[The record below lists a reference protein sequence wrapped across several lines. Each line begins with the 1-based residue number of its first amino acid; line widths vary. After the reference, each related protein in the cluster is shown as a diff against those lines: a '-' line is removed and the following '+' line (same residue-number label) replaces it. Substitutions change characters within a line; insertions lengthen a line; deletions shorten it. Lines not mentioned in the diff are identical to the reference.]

1 MNDARTPN
9 GDKKKSMRMFILVGC
24 LFLLLITV
32 KSTFFGFSDLLV
44 QGKLPTI
51 KIDNHHFGDLSNCP
65 DSPGNSN
72 TITCSASGVIFGTN
86 HADTIFVIE
95 GGSGSGL
102 TPSSPTTVYA
112 KSSDDLVSGSNGDDT
127 IFGQAG
133 DDILQGN
140 SGKDRIDGGS
150 KNDVVVGGVG
160 EDFLSGGNGDDRIFG
175 DENND
180 ILQGGEGADQFDCGA
195 GTDTVLDYSSSQGDT
210 ISGNCEI
217 VNT

>member
-1 MNDARTPN
+1 MNNARTQN
-9 GDKKKSMRMFILVGC
+9 GNKKKSMRMFILVGC

-32 KSTFFGFSDLLV
+32 KSTFVGFNDPFV

-51 KIDNHHFGDLSNCP
+51 KTDNHHFGDMSNCP

-72 TITCSASGVIFGTN
+72 TITCSSNGVIYGTN
-86 HADTIFVIE
+86 SADTIFVIE
-95 GGSGSGL
+95 GSASGL
-102 TPSSPTTVYA
+102 SPSSSTTVYA

-140 SGKDRIDGGS
+140 AGKDRIEGGS
-150 KNDVVVGGVG
+150 GNDVVVGGVN
-160 EDFLSGGNGDDRIFG
+160 EDFLSGGDGNDRLFG

-180 ILQGGEGADQFDCGA
+180 IMQGGQGADQFDCGA

-217 VNT
+217 VNA

>member
-1 MNDARTPN
+1 MNNARIQN
-9 GDKKKSMRMFILVGC
+9 GNKKKSMQMFILVGC

-32 KSTFFGFSDLLV
+32 KSTFFGFNDPLV
-44 QGKLPTI
+44 HGKLPTI
-51 KIDNHHFGDLSNCP
+51 KTDSHHFGDMSNCP

-72 TITCSASGVIFGTN
+72 TITCSSNGVIYGTN
-86 HADTIFVIE
+86 SADTIFVVE
-95 GGSGSGL
+95 GSASGL
-102 TPSSPTTVYA
+102 SPSSSTTVYA

-140 SGKDRIDGGS
+140 SGKDRIEGGS
-150 KNDVVVGGVG
+150 GNDVVVGGVA
-160 EDFLSGGNGDDRIFG
+160 EDFLSGGDGNDRLFG

-180 ILQGGEGADQFDCGA
+180 ILQGGQGADQFDCGA

-217 VNT
+217 VNA

>member
-1 MNDARTPN
+1 MNDAWNQKR
-9 GDKKKSMRMFILVGC
+9 KKVIFMQRFVLVGSI
-24 LFLLLITV
+24 LLLLVTV
-32 KSTFFGFSDLLV
+32 NSTLFGFNEPFA
-44 QGKLPTI
+44 QGKFPTI
-51 KIDNHHFGDLSNCP
+51 KTDSHHFGDMSNCP

-72 TITCSASGVIFGTN
+72 TITCSSAAGVIFGTN

-95 GGSGSGL
+95 GSSGGL
-102 TPSSPTTVYA
+102 TTGTPTTVYA

-127 IFGQAG
+127 VFGQAG

-140 SGKDRIDGGS
+140 TGKDRLDGGS
-150 KNDVVVGGVG
+150 GNDVVVGGVG
-160 EDFLSGGNGDDRIFG
+160 EDFLSGGDGDDRLFG

-180 ILQGGEGADQFDCGA
+180 ILQGGKGADQFDCGP
-195 GTDTVLDYSSSQGDT
+195 GTDTVLDYSASQGDT

>member
-1 MNDARTPN
+1 MNNARTQN
-9 GDKKKSMRMFILVGC
+9 ENKKKSMRIFILVGC

-32 KSTFFGFSDLLV
+32 KSTFFGFNDPFV

-51 KIDNHHFGDLSNCP
+51 KTNSHHFGDMSNCP

-72 TITCSASGVIFGTN
+72 TITCSSNGVIYGTN

-95 GGSGSGL
+95 GSTSGL
-102 TPSSPTTVYA
+102 SPSSSTTVYA

-140 SGKDRIDGGS
+140 PGKDRIDGGAG
-150 KNDVVVGGVG
+150 NDVVVGGVA
-160 EDFLSGGNGDDRIFG
+160 EDFLSGGDGDDRLFG
-175 DENND
+175 DESND
-180 ILQGGEGADQFDCGA
+180 ILQGGRGADQFDCGA

>member
-1 MNDARTPN
+1 MNNARIQH
-9 GDKKKSMRMFILVGC
+9 GDKKKLMQRFILVGC
-24 LFLLLITV
+24 LLLLLITV
-32 KSTFFGFSDLLV
+32 KSTFFGFNDLFA

-51 KIDNHHFGDLSNCP
+51 KTDNHHFGDMSNCP

-72 TITCSASGVIFGTN
+72 TITCSSNGVIFGTN

-95 GGSGSGL
+95 GNSGGL
-102 TPSSPTTVYA
+102 SPDSATTVYA

-150 KNDVVVGGVG
+150 ANDVVVGGLN
-160 EDFLSGGNGDDRIFG
+160 EDFLSGGDGNDRLFG

-180 ILQGGEGADQFDCGA
+180 ILQGGKGADQFDCGE
-195 GTDTVLDYSSSQGDT
+195 GTDTVLDYGASQGDT

-217 VNT
+217 VNS